1 LKETKKILILL
12 NHIPAPEQLE
22 DIEKQLNAKIET
34 EADLKIKEMWSNIPP
49 AMDKISLYLE
59 PVKKWILKNSNES
72 DFVWVQGESGALF
85 NIVNFCLKNKRKPIY
100 SVTKRN
106 LEKEIK
112 EENQIKTTRIFKH
125 VKFRFYEA
133 E

>member
-1 LKETKKILILL
+1 MPTT
-12 NHIPAPEQLE
+12 EQLE
-22 DIEKQLNAKIET
+22 DIKNHLKAEIKVEP
-34 EADLKIKEMWSNIPP
+34 DLKIKEMWSNIPP
-49 AMDKISLYLE
+49 DMDKISLYLS
-59 PVKKWILKNSNES
+59 PVKNWILKNSNES
-72 DFVWVQGESGALF
+72 DFIWVQGESGALF
-85 NIVNFCLKNKRKPIY
+85 NIVNFCLKNKRQPIY